1 MKNNLKSGKK
11 TKISI
16 LPKKLKIEERER
28 EEAKQQE

>member
-28 EEAKQQE
+28 GG